1 MEAPKLRRRDGTAVD
16 NALIRAYRNDF
27 QGQVIQPGDASYDT
41 ARRIWN
47 ASIDKH
53 PGLIARCLGVADI
66 VHAVKF
72 SRANDLLVAVK
83 SGGHNVGGRALCDDG
98 IVIDL
103 SVMKGIFVDPQLRT
117 VRVQAG
123 ATLGD
128 VDRETHLHGLAVP
141 TGVVSKT
148 GIAGLTLGGGV
159 GWLVRKYGLTCD
171 NVLSCDVVTAEGK
184 LVTAN
189 DEINADLFWGLRGGG
204 GNFGIVTSFLY
215 RAHPVSTVLGG
226 LIVYSRDQAG
236 AVIRHYRDFMTTAP
250 DELTAYAGVLS
261 MRDGTPAVGLMVCYC
276 ADPADGERVLKP
288 LRAFGSPVLDAIQ
301 PIPFPI
307 MQNLAGELSPDG
319 THNYWRSTFL
329 KELSDEVIDLLV
341 EHGNRAQS
349 PLSRIVIQF
358 FGGAAGRVG
367 HADTAFAQR
376 QAEYNVGI
384 ETQWTDAADR
394 ETHIGWARTLSDALK
409 PYSSGGYLLNYLGD
423 EELDAV
429 RAAFGSN
436 HARLVEL
443 KTKYDPTNF
452 FSLNQNVAP
461 VR

>member
-1 MEAPKLRRRDGTAVD
+1 
-16 NALIRAYRNDF
+16 
-27 QGQVIQPGDASYDT
+27 
-41 ARRIWN
+41 
-47 ASIDKH
+47 
-53 PGLIARCLGVADI
+53 
-66 VHAVKF
+66 
-72 SRANDLLVAVK
+72 
-83 SGGHNVGGRALCDDG
+83 
-98 IVIDL
+98 
-103 SVMKGIFVDPQLRT
+103 
-117 VRVQAG
+117 
-123 ATLGD
+123 
-128 VDRETHLHGLAVP
+128 
-141 TGVVSKT
+141 
-148 GIAGLTLGGGV
+148 
-159 GWLVRKYGLTCD
+159 
-171 NVLSCDVVTAEGK
+171 
-184 LVTAN
+184 
-189 DEINADLFWGLRGGG
+189 
-204 GNFGIVTSFLY
+204 
-215 RAHPVSTVLGG
+215 
-226 LIVYSRDQAG
+226 
-236 AVIRHYRDFMTTAP
+236 
-250 DELTAYAGVLS
+250 
-261 MRDGTPAVGLMVCYC
+261 
-276 ADPADGERVLKP
+276 
-288 LRAFGSPVLDAIQ
+288 
-301 PIPFPI
+301 

-341 EHGNRAQS
+341 EHGNQAQS
-349 PLSRIVIQF
+349 PLTRIVIQF